1 MLKTREV
8 GLSMV
13 VGQHCQKRPCGY
25 LRILESGNR
34 SGDAASFV
42 TLTEGTQVAAV
53 GAQIHLHVWPSM
65 LSNARRFCVRSRGCV
80 VAYC

>member
-1 MLKTREV
+1 
-8 GLSMV
+8 MV

-53 GAQIHLHVWPSM
+53 GAQIHLHV
-65 LSNARRFCVRSRGCV
+65 
-80 VAYC
+80 